1 MATDSRSTKTRALSL
16 QLKLV
21 FSYIFVILT
30 SFTIIGYLLDK
41 NLEEQSLGEI
51 KSSLSNQANLVESQI
66 PLEKLKSGDVIF
78 LNTLAK
84 DLGKKIN
91 SRITIID
98 KSGEVLA
105 DSEMTDVSKMD
116 NHLDR
121 PEVKVLVSLAN
132 GVALP
137 PVVVGA
143 KTPVG
148 NSAYVRRGT
157 RACPC

>member
-116 NHLDR
+116 
-121 PEVKVLVSLAN
+121 
-132 GVALP
+132 
-137 PVVVGA
+137 
-143 KTPVG
+143 
-148 NSAYVRRGT
+148 
-157 RACPC
+157 